1 MLSWVSGTITSS
13 KCFFLVIT
21 VLSQLEHQQLKFEER
36 IKIEVVLKWYFED
49 SLISSNAVK

>member
-36 IKIEVVLKWYFED
+36 IKIEVVLKWFFED